1 LPDPGYYPSHQK
13 KVQKAIVQ
21 SFEKKKESKVNPL
34 IYLETPTMIFLL
46 DPFVR
51 TCIETLNDSTPQ

>member
-1 LPDPGYYPSHQK
+1 MCSYDYLPDSDYYPSHRK

-34 IYLETPTMIFLL
+34 IYLETPTMIFLF

-51 TCIETLNDSTPQ
+51 A

>member
-51 TCIETLNDSTPQ
+51 A